1 MVRQATVAPCRME
14 LIITQSENPRPT
26 KRTKYRACD
35 SCVTSKTR
43 CDDVTADGC
52 LVCRKRSRPCSL
64 TESSLLDGRARGSP
78 SVVEETAA
86 ELRGR
91 LDMVEARAWE
101 MEERLRAIETGSA
114 HLTPHRAYSNQ
125 QSSSLGPTPL
135 QPQMDPVE
143 DVDLYATRLAGRH
156 HAGLFDERLFSP
168 IDVKGYPDAVQRGL
182 VSAEQVDMAFQM

>member
-1 MVRQATVAPCRME
+1 MVRVVGPTSHMME
-14 LIITQSENPRPT
+14 LLTIQDNPRPT

-43 CDDVTADGC
+43 CDDVTVEGC
-52 LVCRKRSRPCSL
+52 LVCRKRNRPCSL
-64 TESSLLDGRARGSP
+64 TESSTTDGRARASP
-78 SVVEETAA
+78 SIVEETAA

-101 MEERLRAIETGSA
+101 MEERLRAVETRSTHVTPQGS
-114 HLTPHRAYSNQ
+114 YSNQ
-125 QSSSLGPTPL
+125 QSSSMGPTPL
-135 QPQMDPVE
+135 QPQLEAVE
-143 DVDLYATRLAGRH
+143 DVDLHMTRLVGRH

-168 IDVKGYPDAVQRGL
+168 IDTKGYPDAVQRGL